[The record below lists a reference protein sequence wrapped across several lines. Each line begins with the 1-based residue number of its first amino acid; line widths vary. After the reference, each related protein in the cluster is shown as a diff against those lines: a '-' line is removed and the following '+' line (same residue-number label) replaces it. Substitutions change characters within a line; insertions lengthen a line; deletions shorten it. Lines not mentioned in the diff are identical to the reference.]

1 MTRPWR
7 YLIRM
12 AIFFIAVLA
21 LVGALLPALEPAFM
35 ANAVLNGII
44 VAVFLIG
51 VAFIFLQVIRI
62 GPEVAWV
69 EAYRQLEPDSALA
82 RRPPRMLSTMAT
94 MLGDRGGRVSLSAI
108 SMRSLLDTIGSRLD
122 ESRETSRY
130 IIGLLVFLGL
140 LGTFWGLLQTV
151 GAIGNVI
158 DSLEVASGADL
169 SSVFDDLKAGLQEP
183 IAGMG
188 TAFSSSLFGLAGSLA
203 LGFLELQ
210 AGQARNRFY
219 NDLEEWLSS
228 VTRLSSASSL
238 TGDGDQHI
246 PAYIQALLEQTADSL
261 ENLQRTIVRGEEGR
275 LTANANLMAL
285 TERLTTLT
293 DQMRAEQTLMR
304 RIAES
309 QVELKPI
316 MTRLGDAVAGG
327 ALGIDDESRTHIRNL
342 EIYAARLLEELS
354 TGRADSVQEIRSEI
368 KMLARTIAALADE
381 ANA

>member
-12 AIFFIAVLA
+12 IIFLVAVLA
-21 LVGALLPALEPAFM
+21 LVGALYQALVPAFM
-35 ANAVLNGII
+35 ANAVLNGVI
-44 VAVFLIG
+44 IG
-51 VAFIFLQVIRI
+51 VFVVGVVFIFQQVIRI

-69 EAYRQLEPDSALA
+69 DAYRRQEPGSAPPG
-82 RRPPRMLSTMAT
+82 RPPRLLSTMAT
-94 MLGDRGGRVSLSAI
+94 MLGDRGHRVSLSAI

-151 GAIGNVI
+151 SAIGDVI
-158 DSLEVASGADL
+158 GSLDVATGADL
-169 SSVFDDLKAGLQEP
+169 ASMFDELKLGLEQP
-183 IAGMG
+183 VAGMG

-210 AGQARNRFY
+210 AGQAQNRFY

-228 VTRLSSASSL
+228 VTRLSGANTL
-238 TGDGDQHI
+238 GMEGEQQI

-309 QVELKPI
+309 QVEMRPV
-316 MTRLGDAVAGG
+316 MARLSEALSGG
-327 ALGIDDESRTHIRNL
+327 VLGIDDETRAHIRNL
-342 EIYAARLLEELS
+342 EIYAARLLEEMT

>member
-1 MTRPWR
+1 MTRPRR
-7 YLIRM
+7 YLVRM
-12 AIFFIAVLA
+12 AIFLVIVLA
-21 LVGALLPALEPAFM
+21 FVGALHQALLPAFM

-44 VAVFLIG
+44 VGVFLVG
-51 VAFIFLQVIRI
+51 VVFIFQNVIRI

-69 EAYRQLEPDSALA
+69 KNYRQQEPGAA
-82 RRPPRMLSTMAT
+82 QQERPPRLLSTMAT
-94 MLGDRGGRVSLSAI
+94 MLGDRGHRVSLSAI

-122 ESRETSRY
+122 ESREISRY

-151 GAIGNVI
+151 GAIGDVI
-158 DSLEVASGADL
+158 ESLEVASSADL
-169 SSVFDDLKAGLQEP
+169 GGMFDDLKAGLERP
-183 IAGMG
+183 VAGMG

-210 AGQARNRFY
+210 AGQAQNRFY

-228 VTRLSSASSL
+228 VTRLSSASAMG
-238 TGDGDQHI
+238 GDGDQHV

-261 ENLQRTIVRGEEGR
+261 EALQRTIVRGEEGR
-275 LTANANLMAL
+275 LAANTNLMAL

-304 RIAES
+304 RIADAQLEM
-309 QVELKPI
+309 KPI
-316 MTRLGDAVAGG
+316 LARLGDALSGG
-327 ALGIDDESRTHIRNL
+327 AMGIDDESRAHIRNL
-342 EIYAARLLEELS
+342 EIYAARLLDEMS
-354 TGRADSVQEIRSEI
+354 TGRVDSVQEIRSEI

-381 ANA
+381 TNG

>member
-12 AIFFIAVLA
+12 VIFVILVLA
-21 LVGALLPALEPAFM
+21 CGVALAPSLEPAFM
-35 ANAVLNGII
+35 ANPVLNGII
-44 VAVFLIG
+44 IG
-51 VAFIFLQVIRI
+51 VFVLGVIFIFLNVIRI

-69 EAYRQLEPDSALA
+69 EAYRQAEPGT
-82 RRPPRMLSTMAT
+82 RPPGRPPRLLSTMAT
-94 MLGDRGGRVSLSAI
+94 MLADRGTRVSLSAI

-122 ESRETSRY
+122 ESREISRY

-140 LGTFWGLLQTV
+140 LGTFWGL
-151 GAIGNVI
+151 
-158 DSLEVASGADL
+158 SLTVASIGTVINSLDVSASSDL
-169 SSVFDDLKAGLQEP
+169 AGMFDQLKEGLGLP
-183 IAGMG
+183 VAGMG

-203 LGFLELQ
+203 VGFLELQ
-210 AGQARNRFY
+210 ASQAQNRFY

-228 VTRLSSASSL
+228 VTRLSGASTL
-238 TGDGDQHI
+238 GVEGEQQI

-309 QVELKPI
+309 QVEMRPV
-316 MTRLGDAVAGG
+316 MARLSEALSGG
-327 ALGIDDESRTHIRNL
+327 VLGIDDESRSHIRNL
-342 EIYAARLLEELS
+342 EIYAARLLEEMT
-354 TGRADSVQEIRSEI
+354 TGRVDSVQEIRSEI

-381 ANA
+381 ASA

>member
-7 YLIRM
+7 YLVRM
-12 AIFFIAVLA
+12 LIFLVAVIALIAGLYQA
-21 LVGALLPALEPAFM
+21 LVPAFM
-35 ANAVLNGII
+35 ANPVLNGII
-44 VAVFLIG
+44 AGVFVVG
-51 VAFIFLQVIRI
+51 VIFIIQQVIRI

-69 EAYRQLEPDSALA
+69 EAYRTQEPGTAPPG
-82 RRPPRMLSTMAT
+82 RPPRLLSTMAT
-94 MLGDRGGRVSLSAI
+94 MLGDRGHRVSLSAI

-122 ESRETSRY
+122 ESREISRY
-130 IIGLLVFLGL
+130 IIGLMVFLGL

-151 GAIGNVI
+151 GAIGDVI
-158 DSLEVASGADL
+158 DSLEVAGGSDL
-169 SSVFDDLKAGLQEP
+169 AAVFGDLKQGLEEP
-183 IAGMG
+183 VAGMG

-210 AGQARNRFY
+210 AGQAQNRFY

-228 VTRLSSASSL
+228 VTRLGGGSTL
-238 TGDGDQHI
+238 GVEGEQHI
-246 PAYIQALLEQTADSL
+246 PAYIQALLEQTADGL
-261 ENLQRTIVRGEEGR
+261 ESLQRTMQRGEEGR
-275 LTANANLMAL
+275 LAANTNLMAL

-309 QVELKPI
+309 QLEMKPI
-316 MTRLGDAVAGG
+316 MTKLSDALSGG
-327 ALGIDDESRTHIRNL
+327 TLGIDDESRAHIRNL
-342 EIYAARLLEELS
+342 EIYAARLLEEMS
-354 TGRADSVQEIRSEI
+354 QGRADSVQEIRSEI

>member
-7 YLIRM
+7 YLVRM
-12 AIFFIAVLA
+12 AVFLVIVLA
-21 LVGALLPALEPAFM
+21 CVGALWSTLAPAFM
-35 ANAVLNGII
+35 ANPVLNGII
-44 VAVFLIG
+44 VGVFIVG
-51 VAFIFLQVIRI
+51 VVFIVQSVVRI

-69 EAYRQLEPDSALA
+69 EAYRNAPPGSRPEG
-82 RRPPRMLSTMAT
+82 RPPRLLSTMAT
-94 MLGDRGGRVSLSAI
+94 MLGDRGGRVTLSAI

-122 ESRETSRY
+122 ESREISRY
-130 IIGLLVFLGL
+130 LIGLLVFLGL
-140 LGTFWGLLQTV
+140 LGTFWGLTQTV
-151 GAIGNVI
+151 TAIGDVI
-158 DSLEVASGADL
+158 DSLEVSSGADL
-169 SSVFDDLKAGLQEP
+169 AAMFHQLKLGLEQP
-183 IAGMG
+183 VGGMG

-210 AGQARNRFY
+210 ASQAQNRFY

-228 VTRLSSASSL
+228 VTRLSSASTL
-238 TGDGDQHI
+238 GVEGEQQI

-261 ENLQRTIVRGEEGR
+261 ENLQRTIMRGEEAR

-304 RIAES
+304 RIAET
-309 QVELKPI
+309 QVEMRPV
-316 MTRLGDAVAGG
+316 MTRLSEALSAGV
-327 ALGIDDESRTHIRNL
+327 LGIDDESRAHIRNL

-354 TGRADSVQEIRSEI
+354 TGRADAVQEIRSEI
-368 KMLARTIAALADE
+368 KLLARTIAALADE

>member
-7 YLIRM
+7 YLVRM
-12 AIFFIAVLA
+12 AIFLVAVLA
-21 LVGALLPALEPAFM
+21 LAGALLPVLEPAFM
-35 ANAVLNGII
+35 ANAVLNGVI
-44 VAVFLIG
+44 VGVFLIG
-51 VAFIFLQVIRI
+51 VVFIFAQVIQI

-69 EAYRQLEPDSALA
+69 EAYRGLEPGAA
-82 RRPPRMLSTMAT
+82 PPGRPPRLLSTMAT
-94 MLGDRGGRVSLSAI
+94 MLGDRVGRVSLSAI
-108 SMRSLLDTIGSRLD
+108 SLRSLLDTIGSRLD

-151 GAIGNVI
+151 GAIGDVI
-158 DSLEVASGADL
+158 DSLEVGASSDL
-169 SSVFDDLKAGLQEP
+169 AAMFDDLKLGLEQP
-183 IAGMG
+183 VAGMG

-228 VTRLSSASSL
+228 VTRLSSASAL

-261 ENLQRTIVRGEEGR
+261 ENLQRTITRGEESR

-304 RIAES
+304 RIAET
-309 QVELKPI
+309 QVELKPVL
-316 MTRLGDAVAGG
+316 TRLGDAVSGG
-327 ALGIDDESRTHIRNL
+327 ALGIDDESRAHIRNL
-342 EIYAARLLEELS
+342 EVYAARLLEEMTS
-354 TGRADSVQEIRSEI
+354 GRADSVQEIRSEI

-381 ANA
+381 ASA